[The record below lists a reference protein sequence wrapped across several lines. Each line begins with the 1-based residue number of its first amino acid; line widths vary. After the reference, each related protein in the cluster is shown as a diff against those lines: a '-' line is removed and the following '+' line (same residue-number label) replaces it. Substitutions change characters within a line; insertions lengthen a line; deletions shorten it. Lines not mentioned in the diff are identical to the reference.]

1 VSHGTQA
8 WLRSSNLA
16 GDDWNSRC
24 GDLDSRNQAAH
35 GAAAVARA
43 RILNGKWEMGNG
55 KLVLSMQLESNV
67 LPAFAAVSRR
77 GIFLMVKSV
86 IVL

>member
-1 VSHGTQA
+1 MIGT
-8 WLRSSNLA
+8 
-16 GDDWNSRC
+16 
-24 GDLDSRNQAAH
+24 AAAAISTAEIKRLQS
-35 GAAAVARA
+35 AAAVARA
-43 RILNGKWEMGNG
+43 RILNGKREMGNG
-55 KLVLSMQLESNV
+55 KLVLSMRLESNV